1 MSDLHSVLALGRE
14 LGYEGSELQN
24 FVDTERAYQEKVE
37 AQVRRDRYEQREHE
51 KEQREYEL
59 QRQERESRNLA
70 QQLEILQFHQS
81 QPNRSSEEGEERTD
95 TQPGQRFP
103 EVKVKDLT
111 LPHFDSN
118 KDDLDA
124 YLRRFELFAIA
135 AGWDRQTWAVI
146 LSSHLQGVALDVY
159 SRLSQQEA
167 EQYDV
172 VKAALLDRFEYTE
185 EGFRTKFR
193 TSRPQRGER
202 VSQFVTRL
210 RNLLERWIELAGCDD
225 SVQGIKDLF
234 IKEQL
239 MNCCSK
245 ILMTYLRE
253 KYPLSLEAMIG
264 LAEPY
269 VEAHGGFQVNSSL
282 NKHSGEKQEVSEKF
296 QTQNSDKI
304 SENPRVTKP
313 FPLKCHYCG
322 QVGHKFANC
331 KRRRNYEVNACL
343 TGNENKVMKVNGSAE
358 VLDCGHVTDVVS
370 ALINMPIDNGLLCG
384 FDVKV
389 LRDTGCSTVI
399 ARKSLVPAECFTGQ
413 ERMVKLANGQL
424 QKYPV
429 AEIEVE
435 SPYFNGK
442 TTAVCM
448 PNPSYDLM
456 IGNIP
461 GSTSLCHDKKCN
473 CFQAYAV
480 TTRAGARRTPDQPVK
495 PLRCL
500 DLKRELQVTTGEL
513 RREQLYDPSLK
524 KWREYALHGHP
535 VGHTQNCRFQSKR
548 GLLYRMLDCQGERIT
563 QLVLPKS
570 VRTAVMKV
578 AHEGLL
584 GGHFGV
590 GKTNNKI
597 KEHFAW
603 PGMHVEIRRFC
614 QSCDRCQRVFPKGKV
629 GKVPLGEWQGPY
641 EVVEK
646 RNRMDYVI
654 DQDGKRRI
662 YHANLLRRYIDRGE
676 DVDQVSIAVVEEDDQ
691 DEGLPRVEL
700 PNLHQQEGVS
710 DVQVNPALTHDQR
723 VDVQRGVRGF
733 KFVSRKRGGEGKRVV
748 RQNRSGA
755 LPDRCGPKSVAL
767 CLSVLL

>member
-1 MSDLHSVLALGRE
+1 
-14 LGYEGSELQN
+14 
-24 FVDTERAYQEKVE
+24 
-37 AQVRRDRYEQREHE
+37 
-51 KEQREYEL
+51 
-59 QRQERESRNLA
+59 
-70 QQLEILQFHQS
+70 
-81 QPNRSSEEGEERTD
+81 
-95 TQPGQRFP
+95 
-103 EVKVKDLT
+103 
-111 LPHFDSN
+111 
-118 KDDLDA
+118 
-124 YLRRFELFAIA
+124 
-135 AGWDRQTWAVI
+135 
-146 LSSHLQGVALDVY
+146 
-159 SRLSQQEA
+159 
-167 EQYDV
+167 
-172 VKAALLDRFEYTE
+172 
-185 EGFRTKFR
+185 
-193 TSRPQRGER
+193 
-202 VSQFVTRL
+202 
-210 RNLLERWIELAGCDD
+210 
-225 SVQGIKDLF
+225 
-234 IKEQL
+234 
-239 MNCCSK
+239 
-245 ILMTYLRE
+245 
-253 KYPLSLEAMIG
+253 MIG

-282 NKHSGEKQEVSEKF
+282 NKHSGEKQEVSEKL

-304 SENPRVTKP
+304 SEKPRVTKP

-343 TGNENKVMKVNGSAE
+343 TGNENKVTKVNGSEE

-399 ARKSLVPAECFTGQ
+399 ARKSLVPAKCFTGQ

-456 IGNIP
+456 TGNIP

-473 CFQAYAV
+473 CSQACAV

-513 RREQLYDPSLK
+513 RREQLCDPSLK

-548 GLLYRMLDCQGERIT
+548 GLLYRMLDCQ
-563 QLVLPKS
+563 
-570 VRTAVMKV
+570 
-578 AHEGLL
+578 
-584 GGHFGV
+584 
-590 GKTNNKI
+590 
-597 KEHFAW
+597 
-603 PGMHVEIRRFC
+603 
-614 QSCDRCQRVFPKGKV
+614 
-629 GKVPLGEWQGPY
+629 
-641 EVVEK
+641 
-646 RNRMDYVI
+646 
-654 DQDGKRRI
+654 DGKRRI

-676 DVDQVSIAVVEEDDQ
+676 NVDQVSIAVVEEDDQ
-691 DEGLPRVEL
+691 DEGLPRVKL
-700 PNLHQQEGVS
+700 PNLHQHEGAS

-723 VDVQRGVRGF
+723 GDVQRVLLKTDASNTGLGAVLLQEVDGVKRPVAF
-733 KFVSRKRGGEGKRVV
+733 ASRKLIPREQKFSTIEKEALAIVWAVPRPIYTRRHWTLMASTIEGNIRFNAVVYKDDAGHQYLRNVV
-748 RQNRSGA
+748 RNGKVY
-755 LPDRCGPKSVAL
+755 LRCIQQISDYWIRKVTPER
-767 CLSVLL
+767 LSVFNFTRGTNNDAESFHSRLRAIVRQHKPNIYTFLLHLNNLIPDAIKDIERLDADMDITRHKKEKFCRNIERRQNFKEKLQNGTYTLTQYINAVVYTFDSSASQFIFP

>member
-37 AQVRRDRYEQREHE
+37 AQ
-51 KEQREYEL
+51 
-59 QRQERESRNLA
+59 
-70 QQLEILQFHQS
+70 
-81 QPNRSSEEGEERTD
+81 PNRSSEEGEERTD

-103 EVKVKDLT
+103 EVKVKGLT

-513 RREQLYDPSLK
+513 RREQLCDPSLK

-563 QLVLPKS
+563 QLVLPK
-570 VRTAVMKV
+570 
-578 AHEGLL
+578 
-584 GGHFGV
+584 
-590 GKTNNKI
+590 
-597 KEHFAW
+597 
-603 PGMHVEIRRFC
+603 
-614 QSCDRCQRVFPKGKV
+614 
-629 GKVPLGEWQGPY
+629 
-641 EVVEK
+641 
-646 RNRMDYVI
+646 MDYVI